1 MSQDTQVKRLTSRD
15 LQARERRQQILTAA
29 KQLFAEGGYHA
40 TSMRAI
46 NKKVGMSEALTYH
59 YFPGGKLEIFQTI
72 IREGK
77 AQKVQEIYEFVK
89 TFRDDMSLREA
100 LLLFGRKI
108 PELFVDEEFTQII
121 LRERRLLNEQADVLA
136 QLARPP
142 LEFMIDFLAKRAAR
156 GEIREMDFE
165 LAVNQLLLTLAAA
178 CILGTDKVD
187 YPQFMEQMVDFV
199 ISLWS
204 K

>member
-1 MSQDTQVKRLTSRD
+1 VEDNQDKPVTNRE
-15 LQARERRQQILTAA
+15 LQARERRRQILAAA
-29 KQLFAEGGYHA
+29 KHLFAEGGYHA

-72 IREGK
+72 VREGK
-77 AQKVQEIYEFVK
+77 ERKVREIYEFVK

-108 PELFVDEEFTQII
+108 PELFVDEEYTRII
-121 LRERRLLNEQADVLA
+121 IQDRCLLSDQANVLA
-136 QLARPP
+136 QLAQPP
-142 LEFMIDFLAKRAAR
+142 LEFMSNFLSRRAAQ

-165 LAVNQLLLTLAAA
+165 MAINQLLLSLVAK
-178 CILGTDKVD
+178 CMFGVD
-187 YPQFMEQMVDFV
+187 EATYLRFMEQTVDFV
-199 ISLWS
+199 MDLWS